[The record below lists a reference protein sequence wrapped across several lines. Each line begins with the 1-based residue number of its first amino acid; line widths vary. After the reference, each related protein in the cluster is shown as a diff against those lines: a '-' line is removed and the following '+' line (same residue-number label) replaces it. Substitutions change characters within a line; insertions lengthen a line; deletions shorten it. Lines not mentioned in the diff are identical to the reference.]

1 MYLDAP
7 LVIALARIY
16 PKQGRWN
23 PTAGL
28 LMMCVALALS
38 SFSQNTTHLILTQGA
53 LYGIGGSIAY
63 NPCLMYVDEWFDRRK
78 GLACAYPSHYTDPV
92 TGTDIVFFRRINVVG
107 DWIGGLHHP
116 AGA

>member
-28 LMMCVALALS
+28 LMMCAALALS

-78 GLACAYPSHYTDPV
+78 GLAYGLMVSHIRL
-92 TGTDIVFFRRINVVG
+92 IVCLGFLPWGRRLLDRAFVSVAH
-107 DWIGGLHHP
+107 LFQY
-116 AGA
+116 